1 MLEIKFK
8 TDASPVFCKPR
19 FVPFAIQDDLVQAFE
34 AGITKGVWK
43 STQFNSYGTPVVPIR
58 KKLVFRFGPNRY
70 RTVRGSTRFDV
81 RFEYLS
87 NLSNISL
94 KIHCFVYQHREFIMM
109 IGFGVLVYFMYKYM

>member
-19 FVPFAIQDDLVQAFE
+19 VVPFAIQDDLVQAFE

-58 KKLVFRFGPNRY
+58 KKPSGERSKPQIRVCGDFSVTVNPQLEPHRY
-70 RTVRGSTRFDV
+70 LMPLPEDLMRK
-81 RFEYLS
+81 LS
-87 NLSNISL
+87 GGYGFT
-94 KIHCFVYQHREFIMM
+94 KIDLADAYIWIH
-109 IGFGVLVYFMYKYM
+109 